1 VSAQAPTTR
10 WQVFP
15 DGAAL
20 ADQAAALI
28 LDAARAAITAHGVF
42 HLVLAGGHTPKDAY
56 ERLREVGAN
65 WAKWQIYFG
74 DERCLPRG
82 DPERNDT
89 MARRAWLDHIRIPPV
104 NVHPIPAEQGAEK
117 GAERYAEILR
127 RVPEFDLVLLG
138 LGEDGHTASLFPGRK
153 EGLGKND
160 ADAIVVRAAPKPPP
174 ERVSLSA
181 ARLSRARRALF
192 LVGGESKREAVKAW
206 RAEAD
211 IPARHITP
219 TLGIDVYVDRS
230 AWPP

>member
-89 MARRAWLDHIRIPPV
+89 MARTYGR
-104 NVHPIPAEQGAEK
+104 GAAREML
-117 GAERYAEILR
+117 GAR
-127 RVPEFDLVLLG
+127 PGDLVHVRI
-138 LGEDGHTASLFPGRK
+138 EKTSPWSLQGSLCK
-153 EGLGKND
+153 EGLP
-160 ADAIVVRAAPKPPP
+160 AAALRA
-174 ERVSLSA
+174 
-181 ARLSRARRALF
+181 
-192 LVGGESKREAVKAW
+192 
-206 RAEAD
+206 
-211 IPARHITP
+211 
-219 TLGIDVYVDRS
+219 
-230 AWPP
+230 